1 MKNPR
6 DYATLL
12 AW

>member
-6 DYATLL
+6 DNIGT
-12 AW
+12 W